1 MIRPAHSA
9 AESRLRPHMTE
20 CYDEESQYT
29 YDPAYDV
36 PDLSDTE
43 GDNYVASGLL
53 AQTQED
59 RVNQWRE
66 ETHQPNRLVPLYIF
80 FSGLFFI
87 LFSSF
92 CSFMVV
98 WGQVFGVWG
107 LY

>member
-1 MIRPAHSA
+1 MMRPAHSA
-9 AESRLRPHMTE
+9 AESRLCPHMTE

-66 ETHQPNRLVPLYIF
+66 ETHQPNRLVPRYICFQDYCLYF
-80 FSGLFFI
+80 FF
-87 LFSSF
+87 
-92 CSFMVV
+92 
-98 WGQVFGVWG
+98 
-107 LY
+107 